1 MDRVAD
7 FESVGWGF
15 ESLVPRQNTE
25 NPLVGFF
32 GFLMISRTRT
42 QRSAS
47 PLSSACGYAV
57 RFALRIAYCSP
68 GKKAKGLSVI

>member
-32 GFLMISRTRT
+32 EFLMMQRTRT
-42 QRSAS
+42 R
-47 PLSSACGYAV
+47 
-57 RFALRIAYCSP
+57 
-68 GKKAKGLSVI
+68 KGLSVI

>member
-32 GFLMISRTRT
+32 GFLMIARTRT
-42 QRSAS
+42 
-47 PLSSACGYAV
+47 
-57 RFALRIAYCSP
+57 
-68 GKKAKGLSVI
+68 